1 MSHECAGDIIRTKIE
16 REGRAEARRRAREA
30 HEVTSEDL
38 TRAMRTF
45 ELHAGPA
52 ALRYPEAQKWHLRDL
67 MAMRQVL
74 EEFIQIKAPSA
85 N

>member
-1 MSHECAGDIIRTKIE
+1 MTTNPKALAAISSDD
-16 REGRAEARRRAREA
+16 
-30 HEVTSEDL
+30 V

-52 ALRYPEAQKWHLRDL
+52 RLRYPEAQKWHLRDI

-74 EEFIQIKAPSA
+74 EEFAARRTALAAARQEGGER
-85 N
+85 